1 MFNLRTK
8 KLISRCA
15 GLILSMGL
23 IFFFSHQP
31 GTGANWEPPFWYVV
45 ERKSA
50 HVFEYAV
57 LTLLSFRFFWL
68 VYSKESFSRVLL
80 LSGVFSLMYGAT
92 DELHQFFIFG
102 RGAHLQDVLVD
113 GLGIGLMSLIL
124 LLLWW
129 RNLSSSVTHQ

>member
-1 MFNLRTK
+1 
-8 KLISRCA
+8 
-15 GLILSMGL
+15 MGL